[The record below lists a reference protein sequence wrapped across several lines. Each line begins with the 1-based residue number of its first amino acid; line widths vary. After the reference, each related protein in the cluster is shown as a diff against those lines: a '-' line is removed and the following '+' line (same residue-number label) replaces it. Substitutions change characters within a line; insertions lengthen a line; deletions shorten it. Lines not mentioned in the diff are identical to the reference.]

1 MHAYLAYAA
10 CNQTVCVIRAH
21 NRAVRA
27 AHTLC
32 TYAHMNQCVLIY
44 TLCVPTWMYVK
55 LFAFDL
61 AGQERQ
67 PSRFPVQRKAF
78 GKISYEIQTLVN
90 GEWQRLCFFPGQL
103 RRKQLYMSNAP
114 ILLLYIRMYAYTVRT
129 FDLATLNL
137 SLRVFRYVELYIQ
150 TWNISD
156 MCRDRNTQV

>member
-1 MHAYLAYAA
+1 MHTSHMPPATR
-10 CNQTVCVIRAH
+10 QSVSSVHTTVPSVPHTPC
-21 NRAVRA
+21 
-27 AHTLC
+27 AHTHIWINAC
-32 TYAHMNQCVLIY
+32 SY

-55 LFAFDL
+55 LFVFEL

-78 GKISYEIQTLVN
+78 GKKSYEIQTLVN